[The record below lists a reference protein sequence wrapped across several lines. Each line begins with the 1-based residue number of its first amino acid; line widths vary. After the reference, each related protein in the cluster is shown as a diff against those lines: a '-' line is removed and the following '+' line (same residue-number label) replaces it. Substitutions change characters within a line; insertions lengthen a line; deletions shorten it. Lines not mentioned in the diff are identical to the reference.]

1 MLRDIAPEDHEALVA
16 LWIAAW
22 TPVLPQIDF
31 TARQAFIRERLRAFS
46 CPPKRARVL
55 EENGVFAG
63 FSLIDPVA
71 QDLEQIA
78 IAPDFA
84 GKGDAQHLLD
94 DAKAIAGE
102 RLTLSVNTDNARAV
116 AFYEKHGFGVTQE
129 GVSAASG
136 LPILFMEWR
145 LHPKL

>member
-1 MLRDIAPEDHEALVA
+1 MLRDIAPEDHDTLVA

-31 TARQAFIRERLRAFS
+31 TARQGFIRERLKAFS
-46 CPPKRARVL
+46 CPPKRARLL
-55 EENGVFAG
+55 ESKGILAG
-63 FSLIDPVA
+63 FSLIDPLQ

-78 IAPDFA
+78 VAPAFV
-84 GKGDAQHLLD
+84 GKGAAQILID
-94 DAKAIAGE
+94 DAKQIAGD
-102 RLTLSVNTDNARAV
+102 RLTLSVNTDNPRAV
-116 AFYEKHGFGVTQE
+116 AFYEKHGFCVTRE

-145 LHPKL
+145 LHPEL